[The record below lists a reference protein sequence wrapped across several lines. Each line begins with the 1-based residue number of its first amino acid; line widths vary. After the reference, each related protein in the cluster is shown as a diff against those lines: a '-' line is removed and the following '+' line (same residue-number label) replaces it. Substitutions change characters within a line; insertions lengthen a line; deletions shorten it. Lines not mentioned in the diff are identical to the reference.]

1 MKKLFKD
8 NIKVITAFLLG
19 IIVTSGTVFAVSTI
33 TDSSEITFD
42 NTGTTLQSTTVED
55 AIKELTT
62 KLGSGGGLKL
72 VTSGTGARTN
82 GTVTVTPNVPK
93 TLNNYIITMSELP
106 AIGTASYAYNSS
118 LILFGTAQPFM
129 YLGEGYGFTGCSA
142 SSFNFRWNS
151 NGTFNYYVY
160 EINEE

>member
-1 MKKLFKD
+1 MKKILKSRIF
-8 NIKVITAFLLG
+8 IFVFGFALATG
-19 IIVTSGTVFAVSTI
+19 IGVYATSVSSSDVTY
-33 TDSSEITFD
+33 D
-42 NTGTTLQSTTVED
+42 NTNSGSEAITVEG
-55 AIKELTT
+55 AIDDLYSKIGNG
-62 KLGSGGGLKL
+62 GSLRL